1 MFGEISLR
9 VKVNF
14 LKPPESQG
22 PSSATGL
29 VRKYFPSNR
38 PWVVQRLLHRVR
50 QRGRRS
56 QGSNSA
62 SDSSLSTGCRSAP
75 ATAQTIP
82 ALTTLYSFTGVND
95 DGLLPYGTLA
105 IVSSRRNASVR
116 LGLGR
121 LDKPRKGKSPPR
133 RTLRLRVGTKNDD
146 VLANERAG
154 P

>member
-1 MFGEISLR
+1 
-9 VKVNF
+9 VNF

-38 PWVVQRLLHRVR
+38 PWVVQRLLHPSAPAGV
-50 QRGRRS
+50 GES